1 MCTKLAHYL
10 HAPGRE
16 PCKYLLEDAGVLRD
30 LPPPPPAQ
38 KKKKKKRE
46 RKKNYQNDGM
56 SSGIHERSKLADLFI
71 CPKGRPPPLASE
83 GHPRTPCQQP
93 RGPTKLA
100 RTRPAGSAIHTS
112 LFNIADNKTAP
123 AR

>member
-38 KKKKKKRE
+38 QKKKKKKEKEKKFIKMMECHRVFTRE
-46 RKKNYQNDGM
+46 VNSLTYLSAR
-56 SSGIHERSKLADLFI
+56 
-71 CPKGRPPPLASE
+71 
-83 GHPRTPCQQP
+83 
-93 RGPTKLA
+93 RG
-100 RTRPAGSAIHTS
+100 
-112 LFNIADNKTAP
+112 AP
-123 AR
+123 HH

>member
-1 MCTKLAHYL
+1 MCTNLAHYL

-30 LPPPPPAQ
+30 LPPPPAQ
-38 KKKKKKRE
+38 KKKKEKEKKI
-46 RKKNYQNDGM
+46 YQNDGM
-56 SSGIHERSKLADLFI
+56 SSGIQERSKLADLFI
-71 CPKGRPPPLASE
+71 SPKGRPPPLASE

-93 RGPTKLA
+93 RVPTKLA